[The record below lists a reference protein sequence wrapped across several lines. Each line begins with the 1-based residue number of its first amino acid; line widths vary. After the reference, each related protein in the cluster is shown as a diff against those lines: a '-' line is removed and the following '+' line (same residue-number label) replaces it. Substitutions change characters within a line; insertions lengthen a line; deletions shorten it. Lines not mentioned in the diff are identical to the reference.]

1 MTRAARHGGRPLR
14 APSSGP
20 ASLCSCPLRCPG
32 ACVASPRAAEGVCPC
47 RLQRQREDSD
57 AAPHTPEE
65 ESRHLYLGG
74 RVAAP
79 RPRGQRGRR
88 GRDGAGLPEASAGP
102 QRFRDERTWDASEG
116 LCFSPQESREHENGG
131 SPGRG
136 RDGSTA
142 GGFLPRRPIPD
153 TRMGRADSRGGTAEA
168 GAAKAAERTP
178 RGHRRDATWRLGRGV
193 RPEQPRADRAHAQ
206 GGPCCGPDPRRARV
220 WTAAGTRS
228 SRRPSREASAPPR
241 PRASPRARG
250 HAATC
255 PLQRSLNRP
264 HSLDRLHG
272 TDVSGTGTH
281 GHPAP

>member
-1 MTRAARHGGRPLR
+1 MTRVARHGGRPLR

-47 RLQRQREDSD
+47 RLQSPREDSD

-79 RPRGQRGRR
+79 RPRGQRGRQ

-131 SPGRG
+131 SPGRA

-142 GGFLPRRPIPD
+142 GGFLPRRRIPA

-193 RPEQPRADRAHAQ
+193 RPEQPRADRAHTPRAALAAGLTRAGLVFGQ
-206 GGPCCGPDPRRARV
+206 QPAPAPPGGPRGRRRHLRAPEPAPGPRVTQQPAPRRGV
-220 WTAAGTRS
+220 
-228 SRRPSREASAPPR
+228 
-241 PRASPRARG
+241 
-250 HAATC
+250 
-255 PLQRSLNRP
+255 
-264 HSLDRLHG
+264 
-272 TDVSGTGTH
+272 
-281 GHPAP
+281 